1 MAAALVFLTLLVP
14 AAADEREAGPA
25 ARRIAAPGAHA
36 PAEPSAAGIAGW
48 TLAVLGLVAGAALV
62 ARKALRGSA
71 LIAPAGGAIEL
82 LGRRPLG
89 GRQDLYLVAIGKR
102 VLLVGST
109 KDGLTTLG
117 EFPREE
123 APDINQG

>member
-1 MAAALVFLTLLVP
+1 MAVVLLVLSLALP
-14 AAADEREAGPA
+14 VEGAEM
-25 ARRIAAPGAHA
+25 RRIAASGPRASA
-36 PAEPSAAGIAGW
+36 SEPSAAGVAGW
-48 TLAVLGLVAGAALV
+48 TLAVLGLVAAAALV
-62 ARKALRGSA
+62 ARKVLRGSP
-71 LIAPAGGAIEL
+71 LVAPAGGAIEL

-117 EFPREE
+117 EFPRDEQP
-123 APDINQG
+123 PDSRQG